1 MTARR
6 TNMTVRIVPL
16 GSAEAADGRVAG
28 TADQR
33 LELLR
38 ELSERMWAL
47 TGRPL
52 PRYTRATMQVKLST
66 LAEQ

>member
-1 MTARR
+1 
-6 TNMTVRIVPL
+6 MTVRIVPL

-28 TADQR
+28 TPEQR

-52 PRYTRATMQVKLST
+52 PRYTRATMPVKLST